1 MTRRATAFLGAA
13 LRLGA
18 AFRLGAALRFAGA
31 LRFGAAFLT
40 AFFLPLVAEMV
51 VVGAMDVAANLRYW
65 VACRKRT
72 PAPVIFRRN
81 CLDAA
86 AHATS
91 GAPIV
96 MVASDSAAASC
107 AAGWTRA
114 KGLAASSLGT
124 ACRAGA
130 ETRAGC
136 GPTKACAPL
145 KHRAAMLTR
154 IMVFTK

>member
-1 MTRRATAFLGAA
+1 M
-13 LRLGA
+13 RLGA

-31 LRFGAAFLT
+31 LRFGAALT
-40 AFFLPLVAEMV
+40 AFFLLLVAEIV

-72 PAPVIFRRN
+72 PNPVIFSRN

-96 MVASDSAAASC
+96 MVASERAAASC

-124 ACRAGA
+124 ACKAGA
-130 ETRAGC
+130 KTRAGC
-136 GPTKACAPL
+136 GPTKACAAVPS
-145 KHRAAMLTR
+145 KAAMLTR
-154 IMVFTK
+154 IVMFTK

>member
-18 AFRLGAALRFAGA
+18 AFRFGAALRFAGA

-72 PAPVIFRRN
+72 PPPVIFQSKLVQR
-81 CLDAA
+81 C
-86 AHATS
+86 
-91 GAPIV
+91 
-96 MVASDSAAASC
+96 SA
-107 AAGWTRA
+107 RD
-114 KGLAASSLGT
+114 LGRT
-124 ACRAGA
+124 DRDGGK
-130 ETRAGC
+130 RQC
-136 GPTKACAPL
+136 GRELCGG
-145 KHRAAMLTR
+145 RQGS
-154 IMVFTK
+154 